1 MNSQKSKSKSK
12 LLGIFLESFQSIL
25 NPTYINLEN
34 LTLFYGPNSAGKSS
48 IIDALHLLK
57 SIVDKNES
65 NYSVKSHISKN
76 SNIKKPAI
84 GIEFFVGTLDDIYDN
99 EVKKWC
105 DTRDSIQDYSHLFF
119 WDKLIGNKV
128 QVEFLGDELE
138 ILRVKTNGMNLF
150 EITGYGTTIY
160 DEFHKYSDDYESYDG
175 NIIYGR
181 LKVYKNN
188 PFFKYIDYH
197 ISDFYSQGTLER
209 LNEKNTIKSIHSNYH
224 YDLFIDDQID
234 SIEIR
239 GIEFE
244 AERFHHAY
252 LVEIGLGVTEVLLKK
267 HDRASY
273 LKMPNFEDTEE
284 MRFLFNHFDPS
295 SSNYEKLKSDRR
307 AIYDGLENI
316 SHDFSLIVQ
325 GLYFHI
331 KDALNISHVKGDR
344 NVYNSKIPFSAP
356 REFKYDKLIN
366 LSSNYDHCENYAK
379 FLGNKLQEKEEA
391 KISYKDDFVNYCFKK
406 YFISLNNYKVIA
418 AIQKIEVDE
427 NKEINISEYDNKLV
441 YLFVKNKQLRLGFE
455 DIGSGISYIFPILTS
470 LWESKLSFVEQ
481 PELHLH
487 PKAQCEFG
495 DVFIS
500 AFNKGNISVIE
511 SHSEHII
518 LRILRRI
525 KETTNDILIPK
536 ELKIQCSE
544 VSIYYFE
551 PQPEGHTE
559 VKRIRI
565 DRHGELMDVWPNGF
579 FSERDSELF
588 L

>member
-1 MNSQKSKSKSK
+1 MNSQKSKSK

-65 NYSVKSHISKN
+65 NYSVKSHIRKN
-76 SNIKKPAI
+76 SNVKKPAI
-84 GIEFFVGTLDDIYDN
+84 GIEFSVGRLDDIYDN
-99 EVKKWC
+99 EIKKWS
-105 DTRDSIQDYSHLFF
+105 DTRDSIQEYSHLTF
-119 WDKLIGNKV
+119 WNKLIGNKV
-128 QVEFLGDELE
+128 QVEFLGYELE
-138 ILRVKTNGMNLF
+138 ILKVKINGINLF
-150 EITGYGTTIY
+150 EVTGYGTTTY
-160 DEFHKYSDDYESYDG
+160 DEFHKYSEDYDLYDD
-175 NIIYGR
+175 NLIYGR
-181 LKVYKNN
+181 LKVFKDN
-188 PFFKYIDYH
+188 PFIEYIDYH
-197 ISDFYSQGTLER
+197 ISDFYSQDTLER
-209 LNEKNTIKSIHSNYH
+209 LKKKNTIKSIHSNYH
-224 YDLFIDDQID
+224 YKLFVDDLAD

-244 AERFHHAY
+244 AEKFHHTY
-252 LVEIGLGVTEVLLKK
+252 LVEIGMGVTEILFKK
-267 HDRASY
+267 YDRASH
-273 LKMPNFEDTEE
+273 LKSPNFEDTEE
-284 MRFLFNHFDPS
+284 LRFLFNHFDPS
-295 SSNYEKLKSDRR
+295 SANYEKLKSDRR
-307 AIYDGLENI
+307 TIYDGLENI

-331 KDALNISHVKGDR
+331 KDALSISHVKGDR

-356 REFKYDKLIN
+356 LEFKLDKLIN
-366 LSSNYDHCENYAK
+366 LSSNYEHCENYAK
-379 FLGNKLQEKEEA
+379 FLGNKLKSKEEA
-391 KISYKDDFVNYCFKK
+391 KINYKEDFVNYCLKK
-406 YFISLNNYKVIA
+406 YFNSLSKYKIIA
-418 AIQKIEVDE
+418 AIQNIEVD
-427 NKEINISEYDNKLV
+427 KDISINISEYDNILV
-441 YLFVKNKQLRLGFE
+441 YLFVKNNQLRLGFE

-470 LWESKLSFVEQ
+470 LWESKLSFIEQ

-500 AFNKGNISVIE
+500 AFNRGNIAFIE
-511 SHSEHII
+511 SHSEHLI

-525 KETTNDILIPK
+525 RETTNDILIPK
-536 ELKIQCSE
+536 ELKIKCSE

-559 VKRIRI
+559 VKKIRI
-565 DRHGELMDVWPNGF
+565 DKHGELMDIWPNGF